1 VKTVPSV
8 AIVGR
13 PNVGKSTL
21 FNRIAGGRRAI
32 VHPMPGVTRDVQRG
46 NAEWTGTAFEVIDTG
61 GLFSGVEDDLV
72 DRVERRALEEALKAD
87 VLLFVVDAQTGLVP
101 SDSDVAER
109 VRAAGVPV
117 FLVVN
122 KTEKLENRNLSGEF
136 YRLGFEQIYEVSAM
150 HGEGVGDLLD
160 DVTALLPRYDMADVE
175 PDLKLAVIGMP
186 NVGKSSLV
194 NAIVGEEVNIV
205 DERPGTTRDSI
216 DVVLQWHK
224 RRIVLVDTAGIKRK
238 SRTKDDVTVISS
250 LKSLDQI
257 ERCDVAVLML
267 DATRPIS
274 NQDVKV
280 ASYAHKAARGVVVC
294 FNKWD
299 LVEKGDKTYR
309 EFEQDFAHHFAFLSY
324 APILFVSALTGQR
337 VNKVVETAW
346 RVKEMRE
353 KRIPTADFNRFLETA
368 VRSQPPPYHGGGNGK
383 IYYGT
388 QVEIAPPRFTMFVNK
403 SAYFGRNYLRYLNNQ
418 IRRTFVF
425 EGTLIRI
432 NLAEKK
438 AGMRPE

>member
-337 VNKVVETAW
+337 VSKVVETAW

-353 KRIPTADFNRFLETA
+353 KRISTADFNRFLETA